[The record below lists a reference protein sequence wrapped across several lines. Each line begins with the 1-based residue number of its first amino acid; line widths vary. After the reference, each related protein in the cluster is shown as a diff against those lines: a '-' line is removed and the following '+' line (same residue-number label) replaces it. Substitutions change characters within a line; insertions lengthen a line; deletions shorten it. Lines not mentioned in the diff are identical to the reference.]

1 MAQDEQFLR
10 ELEVYPLSSEELSYF
25 DNNAETSASGLLA
38 QCTPNMEPDGRDGG
52 LVAGHKRPRED
63 PTVDG
68 PAHFRDNQPSPSP
81 DVSSCLNGAETSAS
95 EQYSGGPSMDPTDGP
110 AAGRMERTGGKKPK
124 IVHSFAAEEEAEKS
138 MQPKWRA
145 CKQLFEASL
154 LPRHMEPRNC
164 HLRTQEQWERLLGK
178 KKNPKL
184 PCARHNDY
192 HFLKKL
198 HVVTDNRG
206 NDMLVNTESNKL
218 FVHTGKVFESLF
230 RRYKDD
236 HKTDDLWEIVQEEYQ
251 NITQEIVYD
260 FFRARNLSHE
270 LFGLVPPAGGKHF
283 FDKSITKLRNLDLK
297 GIGLDTHSAKRL
309 AEHLKVNSQEL
320 TNLERLDVS
329 GNKICINGLLYLLD
343 HFFPTRKGEFSY
355 NWLGNVLDKGGK
367 QAGLL
372 VTQSTMQN
380 PELKLNDGEKLSGG
394 SSVQVD
400 VNGRPSFCFR
410 CTLGPGGGDDSGEP
424 RGGNQSPQ
432 NAVMHAQEGVADDMS
447 MMDGKCLFPVTRR
460 LSELEVKLKRSGEGF
475 VQLSLE
481 DGDVSQN
488 DTERVRQMVMRKLQS
503 AHTTGGRWMVESVSN
518 AISLKGINAS
528 EQMVAVK
535 MYISPRP
542 DPSVLVSSKTAA
554 VQKQTY
560 GAILGILASQL
571 LSGIKGLLPGLMP
584 DGW

>member
-1 MAQDEQFLR
+1 
-10 ELEVYPLSSEELSYF
+10 
-25 DNNAETSASGLLA
+25 
-38 QCTPNMEPDGRDGG
+38 
-52 LVAGHKRPRED
+52 
-63 PTVDG
+63 
-68 PAHFRDNQPSPSP
+68 
-81 DVSSCLNGAETSAS
+81 
-95 EQYSGGPSMDPTDGP
+95 
-110 AAGRMERTGGKKPK
+110 
-124 IVHSFAAEEEAEKS
+124 
-138 MQPKWRA
+138 
-145 CKQLFEASL
+145 
-154 LPRHMEPRNC
+154 
-164 HLRTQEQWERLLGK
+164 
-178 KKNPKL
+178 
-184 PCARHNDY
+184 
-192 HFLKKL
+192 
-198 HVVTDNRG
+198 
-206 NDMLVNTESNKL
+206 MLVSTKSKKL

-230 RRYKDD
+230 RWYKDD
-236 HKTDDLWEIVQEEYQ
+236 HKTDDLWEIVEEKYQ

-270 LFGLVPPAGGKHF
+270 LFRLVPPAGGKFF
-283 FDKSITKLRNLDLK
+283 FDKSITKLRNLVLK
-297 GIGLDTHSAKRL
+297 GIGLDTHSAKKL
-309 AEHLKVNSQEL
+309 AERLKVNSQEL

-355 NWLGNVLDKGGK
+355 NWLGNELDKGGK

-372 VTQSTMQN
+372 VTQSAMQN

-400 VNGRPSFCFR
+400 VDGRPSFCFR
-410 CTLGPGGGDDSGEP
+410 CTLGPGGGDESGEP

-432 NAVMHAQEGVADDMS
+432 NAVMHAQEGVADDMP
-447 MMDGKCLFPVTRR
+447 MMDGKCLLSVTRR
-460 LSELEVKLKRSGEGF
+460 LSELEVKLKRSGEGNLH
-475 VQLSLE
+475 LSLE

-535 MYISPRP
+535 MCISPRP
-542 DPSVLVSSKTAA
+542 DPSVLVSSKTSA

-560 GAILGILASQL
+560 GAILGIFASQL
-571 LSGIKGLLPGLMP
+571 LSGIKGLLPGLLP